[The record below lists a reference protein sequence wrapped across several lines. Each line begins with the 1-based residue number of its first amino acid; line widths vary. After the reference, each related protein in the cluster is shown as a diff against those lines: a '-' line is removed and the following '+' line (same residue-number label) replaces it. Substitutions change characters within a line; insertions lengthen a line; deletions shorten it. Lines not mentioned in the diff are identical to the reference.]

1 MGFALI
7 VTRQQLAK
15 VTTDT
20 LQVGESVISK
30 AREVKDLSSWFDR
43 HLDTHMNNICT
54 ALLFHL
60 FNIRI
65 IRKFLSIECT
75 KILLN
80 AFVISRLDYCNSLLH
95 GPSKNQLHTELQSVQ
110 NAAGRLICDVSRFD
124 HITPSLYSRRW
135 LAIIYSLQFRICFL
149 SGSYKWSCPFVHVR
163 TFAIFNFVIV
173 SIVICCVVLVKLLFN
188 GLTFSLHLGT
198 QCWKFTWS

>member
-1 MGFALI
+1 MQNFIVDIRGWMLRDTSGLKDGKMGFALI

-54 ALLFHL
+54 APLFHL

-65 IRKFLSIECT
+65 IRKFLSIEYT
-75 KILLN
+75 QILLN
-80 AFVISRLDYCNSLLH
+80 AFVTGRLDYCNSLL
-95 GPSKNQLHTELQSVQ
+95 
-110 NAAGRLICDVSRFD
+110 
-124 HITPSLYSRRW
+124 Y
-135 LAIIYSLQFRICFL
+135 
-149 SGSYKWSCPFVHVR
+149 
-163 TFAIFNFVIV
+163 
-173 SIVICCVVLVKLLFN
+173 
-188 GLTFSLHLGT
+188 
-198 QCWKFTWS
+198 

>member
-1 MGFALI
+1 MAKWGSPLI

-54 ALLFHL
+54 APFFHL

-65 IRKFLSIECT
+65 IRKFLSIEYT
-75 KILLN
+75 QILLN
-80 AFVISRLDYCNSLLH
+80 AFVTGRLDYCNSLLYW
-95 GPSKNQLHTELQSVQ
+95 STNDQLHTELQSVQ

-135 LAIIYSLQFRICFL
+135 LAIVYSLQFRICFL
-149 SGSYKWSCPFVHVR
+149 SGSYKWSCPFVHIR

-173 SIVICCVVLVKLLFN
+173 SIVSLLIIHERY
-188 GLTFSLHLGT
+188 S
-198 QCWKFTWS
+198 FTHCYCY